1 MQAARQKKLEEL
13 LELEGVLHIL
23 VDNSRKGYAAILSE
37 GGCKKGVTI
46 DFVSVV
52 SNTLWRGF
60 S

>member
-37 GGCKKGVTI
+37 GGCKKV
-46 DFVSVV
+46 
-52 SNTLWRGF
+52 
-60 S
+60 